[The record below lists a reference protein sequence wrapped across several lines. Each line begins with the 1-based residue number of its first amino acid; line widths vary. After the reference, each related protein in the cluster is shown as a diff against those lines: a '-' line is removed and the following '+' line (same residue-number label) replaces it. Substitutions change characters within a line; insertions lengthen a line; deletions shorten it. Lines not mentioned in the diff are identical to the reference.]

1 MPDTSELRRDLEAA
15 IDRFEQYRAS
25 VSGVLDE
32 RPAGEM
38 SRALDAIL
46 PDLVFYE
53 GQACAAGLALA
64 RLDAGG
70 ESDGG
75 TAVDAADAADT
86 ADTADTVDGV
96 ARVLGRGLIEQQA
109 ARRGSDFLAGFAAML
124 ARAHS
129 ELPD

>member
-1 MPDTSELRRDLEAA
+1 VVAADEGDHVPDTSELRRDLEAA

-32 RPAGEM
+32 RPAGEL

-46 PDLVFYE
+46 PDLRFYE

-70 ESDGG
+70 ETEGC
-75 TAVDAADAADT
+75 AVVDA
-86 ADTADTVDGV
+86 V
-96 ARVLGRGLIEQQA
+96 ARVLDRGLVEQQA

-124 ARAHS
+124 ARTHAG
-129 ELPD
+129 LPE

>member
-1 MPDTSELRRDLEAA
+1 MNDTSELRREYEAA

-32 RPAGEM
+32 RPAGEL

-64 RLDAGG
+64 QFDADGQ
-70 ESDGG
+70 SDGRA
-75 TAVDAADAADT
+75 AVEA
-86 ADTADTVDGV
+86 V
-96 ARVLGRGLIEQQA
+96 ARVLGRGLVEQQA

-124 ARAHS
+124 ARTHVRTDD
-129 ELPD
+129 LPD